1 MVNLTEVVKSNLWLI
16 RTWAFQGKSV
26 LEHLIKVIFSI
37 GETKISS
44 PREFSNPPGKFFCLK
59 DRKTMKLRGEGLR
72 PPDPSMDR
80 IEGNYLRF

>member
-1 MVNLTEVVKSNLWLI
+1 MVNLSEVVESNLWLF

-37 GETKISS
+37 GETNIFPS

-59 DRKTMKLRGEGLR
+59 DRK
-72 PPDPSMDR
+72 
-80 IEGNYLRF
+80 NN